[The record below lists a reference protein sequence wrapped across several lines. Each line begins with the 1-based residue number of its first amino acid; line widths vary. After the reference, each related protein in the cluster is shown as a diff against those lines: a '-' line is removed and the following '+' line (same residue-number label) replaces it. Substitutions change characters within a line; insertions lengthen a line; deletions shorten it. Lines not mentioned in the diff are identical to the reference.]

1 MKKMSTDVCIYA
13 KGYFSPT
20 LKQKK
25 LIRKIGTDDFCS
37 SVPVPEDFQLPDGW
51 KIDRSTGIALKMRS
65 VEPHTDDWVGAGS
78 PKHWKSLFW
87 VVECKRPWLH
97 LMVEGEHVRMKEGDY
112 VLFDD
117 RKLHCVVSQYQ
128 WTGVAFQVR

>member
-1 MKKMSTDVCIYA
+1 MNQMSTDVCIYA

-20 LKQKK
+20 RKQKK

-37 SVPVPEDFQLPDGW
+37 SVPDDFDLPDVSTIE
-51 KIDRSTGIALKMRS
+51 KSTGIALKMKS
-65 VEPHTDDWVGAGS
+65 VEPHTDDWIGAGS

-87 VVECKRPWLH
+87 VIECKPWVH
-97 LMVEGEHVRMKEGDY
+97 LMVESDHVRMNEGDY

-117 RKLHCVVSQYQ
+117 RKLHCVVSQFQ